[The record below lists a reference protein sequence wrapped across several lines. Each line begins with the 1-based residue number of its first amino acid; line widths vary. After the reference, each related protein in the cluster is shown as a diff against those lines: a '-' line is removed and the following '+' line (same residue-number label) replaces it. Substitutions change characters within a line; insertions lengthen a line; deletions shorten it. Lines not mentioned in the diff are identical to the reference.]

1 MAWWNIIRKRED
13 CSRRPLGGAAH
24 GISSL
29 QRRASPSSADRS
41 VYTEPLRGGLLIG
54 DSQDLA
60 TVWPIIRLGDQTDA
74 NGIFPHVIPLLE

>member
-1 MAWWNIIRKRED
+1 MAWWSIIRKRED

-29 QRRASPSSADRS
+29 QRRASQSFADRS

-54 DSQDLA
+54 DSPDLA
-60 TVWPIIRLGDQTDA
+60 TVWPIIRVGDQTGA
-74 NGIFPHVIPLLE
+74 NGIFPHVIPLL